1 MLSRKGHHRSIT
13 TQLLF
18 NARAAVPAGLGYSL
32 ILHEHWLA
40 ALLSFA
46 CAIGSGVWLFRDYL
60 VPVSTEEYRDT
71 DYTPQQ
77 KLMLYLPIF
86 PWSLILPL
94 PIAQLDGV
102 LHPAASIA
110 LTAAVATIGLA
121 FQILG
126 TNIGPRRVGKRRIQQ
141 ALRKSDM
148 EEITSER
155 LELVAR
161 HPKVLRDLAAVG
173 AGDNVFVMVAEF
185 AGAIH
190 RDTDEVITELETLR
204 KAHLVEAKKI
214 TVREQPHKWQYS
226 LTPTGIQCLQHYQQG
241 R

>member
-18 NARAAVPAGLGYSL
+18 NAGAAVPAGLGYSL

-60 VPVSTEEYRDT
+60 VNVYTEEYRDT
-71 DYTPQQ
+71 DYTPKQ

-86 PWSLILPL
+86 PWGAILPL
-94 PIAQLDGV
+94 PFAQLDGV

-110 LTAAVATIGLA
+110 VTAAVATIGLA

-141 ALRKSDM
+141 VLAKSDL
-148 EEITSER
+148 EAVTSER
-155 LELVAR
+155 LEMVA
-161 HPKVLRDLAAVG
+161 HNPKVLRDLAAIG
-173 AGDNVFVMVAEF
+173 AGDNVFVNVAEF
-185 AGAIH
+185 ANASS
-190 RDTDEVITELETLR
+190 RDTDELIAELETLR
-204 KAHLVEAKKI
+204 KAQLVEAKKI

-226 LTPTGIQCLQHYQQG
+226 LTPAGIQCLQHYQQG

>member
-1 MLSRKGHHRSIT
+1 MLSRKGYHRSIT

-18 NARAAVPAGLGYSL
+18 NAGAAVPAGLGYSL
-32 ILHEHWLA
+32 ILHEHWIA

-46 CAIGSGVWLFRDYL
+46 CAIGSGAWLFRDYL
-60 VPVSTEEYRDT
+60 VNVYTEEYRDT
-71 DYTPQQ
+71 DYTPKQ

-86 PWSLILPL
+86 PWGAILPL
-94 PIAQLDGV
+94 PFAQLDGV

-110 LTAAVATIGLA
+110 MTAAVATIGLA

-141 ALRKSDM
+141 VLAKSDL
-148 EEITSER
+148 EAVTSER
-155 LELVAR
+155 LEMVA
-161 HPKVLRDLAAVG
+161 HNPKVLRDLAAIG
-173 AGDNVFVMVAEF
+173 AGDNVFVNVAEF
-185 AGAIH
+185 ASASR
-190 RDTDEVITELETLR
+190 RDTDELISELETLR
-204 KAHLVEAKKI
+204 KAQLVEAKKI

-226 LTPTGIQCLQHYQQG
+226 LTPAGIQCLQHYQQG